1 MDAFDLVVIGAGPG
15 GYVAA
20 IRAAQLG
27 MKVAVVERDR
37 PGGVC
42 LNWGCIPSK
51 AILHSAELYAA
62 AKDDADHGILRS
74 GLSFDYA
81 KVIDRSR
88 AAADRLAKG
97 VEFLFR
103 KNHVKLLAGTGRL
116 GDDAGSVVFTP
127 EGKDEEHVRAKHVL
141 LATGST
147 EVKLPGLEID
157 GEAILTSREALIDR
171 RFPKSIAVI
180 GAGAVGLEF
189 AYVYSTFGAE
199 VTVVEMAD
207 QILPGADRDVAAEL
221 TTILGKRGMKIR
233 TGTRFEGGRR
243 SVDGVTLSLR
253 RDEESDV
260 VTVEKVLVAVGRRPL
275 SAGLG
280 LEGAGVETERGFV
293 KVDER
298 YRTNVAGIYAIGD
311 LIGAPLLAHK
321 AMAEGVACVEMIAG
335 RRETGV
341 DRRKIPA
348 CIYCQP
354 EVAWVGLSEDEA
366 RAAGHE
372 VKVGRFP
379 FRALGKAVAV
389 GHTEGF
395 VKIVA
400 DARYGEVLGCA
411 ILGRGA
417 TDLIAEIGLGMT
429 LETTLT
435 EIGRTVHSHPT
446 LTEAIAE
453 AALAADGE
461 AIHF

>member
-62 AKDDADHGILRS
+62 AQEDAEYGIVRS

-103 KNHVKLLAGTGRL
+103 KHHVTLLKGTGRL
-116 GDDAGSVVFTP
+116 AGEAGGVLFAA
-127 EGKDEEHVRAKHVL
+127 EGKDEERVEARHVL

-147 EVKLPGLEID
+147 EVKLPGLEVD
-157 GEAILTSREALIDR
+157 GEVILTSREALIDR
-171 RFPKSIAVI
+171 KFPKSIVVI

-207 QILPGADRDVAAEL
+207 QILPGADRDIAAEL
-221 TTILGKRGMKIR
+221 ATIFKKRGLEIR
-233 TGTRFEGGRR
+233 TATRFEGGRR

-253 RDEESDV
+253 HGEESEV
-260 VTVEKVLVAVGRRPL
+260 VTVDKVLVAVGRRPL

-280 LEGAGVETERGFV
+280 LEETGVETERGFV

-298 YRTNVAGIYAIGD
+298 YRTSVTGIYAIGD

-335 RRETGV
+335 TRDVGV
-341 DRRKIPA
+341 DRARIAA

-354 EVAWVGLSEDEA
+354 EVAWIGLNEEEA
-366 RAAGHE
+366 RARGHE

-429 LETTLT
+429 LETTIT
-435 EIGRTVHSHPT
+435 EIGRTVHAHPT